1 MKLNQWTVGLAAA
14 GVVSLAS
21 VAYAE
26 EQPMSQVLTA
36 VSQTT
41 LSGYVDASAIWKFG
55 TGDAYL
61 PGRAFDGV
69 GKLDG
74 FNFNVAEVTL
84 QKTPGEEQW
93 AAGYRVDMLLGPDAV
108 GYNVAVG
115 NNNMSSGASDFG
127 VKQAYVDLR
136 LPMGTGIDLKL
147 GTFNELIGY
156 EVFESYVNPN
166 YSRSF
171 GWQLEPTQHT
181 GLLASYRFGEA
192 VTLAGGVANTWSN
205 GINARNTRGPGGA
218 PIESVKTYMASVSV
232 VAPDSW
238 GALAGSGLYA
248 GVVDGFSGN
257 TQDTTSF
264 YVGVQLKTGLE
275 GLSVGAAF
283 DYLEDGYRMVNWS
296 NGTNQVGA
304 FSYRPGT
311 QLKPGDNW
319 ANAFAGYLTFKAT
332 DHLSFAGRLDYTSG
346 SDGTWYDSVE
356 GKNKLLSATVTAD
369 YALWANVLA
378 RFEFRWDTC
387 LTDDKPYGGD
397 RLFVDPVTRQGG
409 GPSNENALTVAA
421 NLVFKF

>member
-41 LSGYVDASAIWKFG
+41 LSGYVDTSAIWKFG

-84 QKTPGEEQW
+84 EKTLGEEQW
-93 AAGYRVDMLLGPDAV
+93 AGGYRVDMLMGPDAV

-115 NNNMSSGASDFG
+115 NGSTASNNSDFG
-127 VKQAYVDLR
+127 IKQAYVNLR
-136 LPMGTGIDLKL
+136 LPMGTGIDVKM
-147 GTFNELIGY
+147 GTFNTILGY

-192 VTLAGGVANTWSN
+192 FTLAGGVANTHMA
-205 GINARNTRGPGGA
+205 GINTRA
-218 PIESVKTYMASVSV
+218 PVESQKTYMASLSI

-238 GALAGSGLYA
+238 GVLAGSGLYA
-248 GVVDGFSGN
+248 GVMDGFSGN

-264 YVGVQLKTGLE
+264 YVGVQIKTGVE
-275 GLSVGAAF
+275 GLSFGAAY
-283 DYLEDGYRMVNWS
+283 DYREDGN
-296 NGTNQVGA
+296 NALQ
-304 FSYRPGT
+304 
-311 QLKPGDNW
+311 PGDNW
-319 ANAFAGYLTFKAT
+319 ANAMAGYLTFRAT
-332 DHLSFAGRLDYTSG
+332 EHLSFAGRVDYTTG
-346 SDGTWYDSVE
+346 SDGTWYNSIE
-356 GKNKLLSATVTAD
+356 GENQLLSATITAD

-387 LTDDKPYGGD
+387 LTDDTPYGGD
-397 RLFVDPVTRQGG
+397 DLAG
-409 GPSNENALTVAA
+409 GPSDENALTVAA

>member
-1 MKLNQWTVGLAAA
+1 MKLNHWTVGLAAA

-115 NNNMSSGASDFG
+115 NGSNVSSPSDFG

-136 LPMGTGIDLKL
+136 LPAGTGIDLKM
-147 GTFNELIGY
+147 GTFNTILGY

-192 VTLAGGVANTWSN
+192 VTLAAGVANTWSA
-205 GINARNTRGPGGA
+205 GINARA
-218 PIESVKTYMASVSV
+218 PIESQKAYMASLSI

-264 YVGVQLKTGLE
+264 YMGVQLKTGVE
-275 GLSVGAAF
+275 GLSVGAAY
-283 DYLEDGYRMVNWS
+283 DYREDGN
-296 NGTNQVGA
+296 NA
-304 FSYRPGT
+304 F
-311 QLKPGDNW
+311 KPGDNW
-319 ANAFAGYLTFKAT
+319 AYAIAGYLTFKAT
-332 DHLSFAGRLDYTSG
+332 DHLSFAGRLDYSKG
-346 SDGTWYDSVE
+346 SNGTWGFLSSE
-356 GKNKLLSATVTAD
+356 GENELFSATLTAD

-387 LTDDKPYGGD
+387 LTDDTPYGGD
-397 RLFVDPVTRQGG
+397 TLFDGETG
-409 GPSNENALTVAA
+409 GPSDENALTVAA